1 MKYDNKLR
9 RGLEQVIFTI
19 NDDWKKQHVWLDLG
33 LLDVLDIVETE
44 MTLQGRDDHEETA
57 FCICRVMWN
66 NPGSFRP
73 IEQYEIENI
82 ENHMMDAAKAVG
94 DLYLAAY
101 HLDDDIHTKTEG
113 RRSALS
119 DVDKE
124 RLKMVA
130 IKIIRTPDDFSKG
143 VFEGPGEKL
152 FSFISARDEFCQL
165 SVDPGCDI
173 ARKRSL
179 LWAMR
184 LFVEV
189 EKEENPL
196 SNRYWGEYGDMEKF
210 VDDSDR
216 EVSERVRE
224 LLGILI
230 AVTAA
235 GLRLKPLEK
244 GVTGKYYPQEKHTVV
259 PNDGKEPFEV
269 DVGIRT
275 DVDEDGNL
283 IDWPRTEPGL
293 YEVVEDDDDDDDVSF
308 EGLGSLFG

>member
-1 MKYDNKLR
+1 MKFDNKLR

-66 NPGSFRP
+66 KPGSFRP
-73 IEQYEIENI
+73 FEQYEIDSI
-82 ENHMMDAAKAVG
+82 ESCMMDAAKAVA

-113 RRSALS
+113 RRRALS

-124 RLKMVA
+124 RLEMVA
-130 IKIIRTPDDFSKG
+130 IKIIRTPKG
-143 VFEGPGEKL
+143 IFEGPGEKA

-184 LFVEV
+184 IFLEV
-189 EKEENPL
+189 EKKEHHM
-196 SNRYWGEYGDMEKF
+196 SARYWGESGDLEKF

-216 EVSERVRE
+216 EVAERVRE
-224 LLGILI
+224 LLGVLK
-230 AVTAA
+230 TPPTY
-235 GLRLKPLEK
+235 GLRLKPLEE
-244 GVTGKYYPQEKHTVV
+244 GFTGEYYPQ
-259 PNDGKEPFEV
+259 G
-269 DVGIRT
+269 RT
-275 DVDEDGNL
+275 DRDEEGEL
-283 IDWPRTEPGL
+283 IDWPRTGPGL
-293 YEVVEDDDDDDDVSF
+293 YEVVEEDDDGVHF